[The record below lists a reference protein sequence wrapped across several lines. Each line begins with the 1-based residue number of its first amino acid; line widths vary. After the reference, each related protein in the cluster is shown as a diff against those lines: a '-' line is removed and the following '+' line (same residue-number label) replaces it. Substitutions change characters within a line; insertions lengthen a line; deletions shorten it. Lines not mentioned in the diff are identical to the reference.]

1 MYLSL
6 ELEKIVLKLYVSG
19 RAPNSQRARSNL
31 DEILEQNRPE
41 RFDLEIID
49 ILENPMRAI
58 KDGILVTPTL
68 CKIAPLPRVEILG
81 NLSDMEKVIQS
92 LGLIGGRY

>member
-1 MYLSL
+1 MYLSV
-6 ELEKIVLKLYVSG
+6 ELEKIVLKLYVAG
-19 RAPNSQRARSNL
+19 RSPNSQRARSNL
-31 DEILEQNRPE
+31 DQILEQNKPE

-68 CKIAPLPRVEILG
+68 CKITPLPRVEIFG
-81 NLSDMEKVIQS
+81 NLSDMEKVVQS
-92 LGLIGGRY
+92 LGIIGGRC